1 MTTYLINAPILPN
14 YGSYDFNPLTI
25 EQAKELLKKSDFV
38 SAIGHDATAKLLT
51 HVLEQDIPVNR
62 IQISLQVGDVAIIFR
77 LQIRLPEGKV
87 LGEEE
92 LFAMPFELGLLS
104 RLK

>member
-14 YGSYDFNPLTI
+14 YGSYDFQPLSV
-25 EQAKELLKKSDFV
+25 EQAQALLHSGFV

-51 HVLEQDIPVNR
+51 HVLEQEISVNR
-62 IQISLQVGDVAIIFR
+62 IQVRLEVDDVAIIFR
-77 LQIRLPEGKV
+77 LQTRLPEGKV
-87 LGEEE
+87 LDEAE
-92 LFAMPFELGLLS
+92 LFAMPFELGLLT

>member
-14 YGSYDFNPLTI
+14 YGSYDFSPLSI
-25 EQAKELLKKSDFV
+25 EQAKERLNADFV

-51 HVLEQDIPVNR
+51 HILEQHIPVNR
-62 IQISLQVGDVAIIFR
+62 IQISLDAKDVAIIFR
-77 LQIRLPEGKV
+77 LQTRLPEGKV
-87 LGEEE
+87 LNETE
-92 LFAMPFELGLLS
+92 LFAMPFELGLLT

>member
-14 YGSYDFNPLTI
+14 YGSYDFQPLSV
-25 EQAKELLKKSDFV
+25 EQAKALLHTDFV
-38 SAIGHDATAKLLT
+38 SAIGHDATAALLT

-62 IQISLQVGDVAIIFR
+62 IQIHLDVGDVAIIFR
-77 LQIRLPEGKV
+77 LQTRLPEGKV
-87 LGEEE
+87 LDEAE
-92 LFAMPFELGLLS
+92 LFAMPFELGFLT